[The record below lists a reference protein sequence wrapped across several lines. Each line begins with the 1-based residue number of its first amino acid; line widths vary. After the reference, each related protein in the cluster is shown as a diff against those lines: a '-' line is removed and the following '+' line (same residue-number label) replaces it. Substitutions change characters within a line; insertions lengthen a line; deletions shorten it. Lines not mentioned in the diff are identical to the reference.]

1 MYIFLIT
8 NLVLSYMIF
17 YLKSLEFL
25 LKISVSMKNIKLEFK
40 DHMNIFSMKEI

>member
-1 MYIFLIT
+1 MRNIF
-8 NLVLSYMIF
+8 
-17 YLKSLEFL
+17 